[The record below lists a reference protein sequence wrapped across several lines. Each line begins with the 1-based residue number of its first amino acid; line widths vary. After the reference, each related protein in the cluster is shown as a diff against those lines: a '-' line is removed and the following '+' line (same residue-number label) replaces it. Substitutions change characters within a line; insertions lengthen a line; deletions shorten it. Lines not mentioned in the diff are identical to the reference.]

1 MHKEKSWRW
10 GAIASPVHSRGPRAS
25 QWAVWW
31 AAECD
36 WSGSGQRHGLV
47 ETAGGLAGWRW
58 MTMPLGDARW
68 RWMLDRKCL
77 ILWMAQTEL
86 PARGGSPV
94 WQSVETH
101 DTDSGRLDDGIDGC
115 ACSETTVRPACRGS
129 FPACAVPRR
138 LLRRLEPE
146 APALSRL
153 SLAGPGHRRRSVVLS
168 SLRHGD
174 RNRQPRQTGDAGTTP
189 SPNQQARS
197 QHIAAGGCKDSTS
210 GDGRPSGRRAGR
222 AGPCPLHGRP
232 PKGEV
237 QDSRSMIGPA
247 GGGPG

>member
-153 SLAGPGHRRRSVVLS
+153 SLAGPGHRRRSVVLP

-174 RNRQPRQTGDAGTTP
+174 RNRQPRQTGGRRHHAITQSAGAQPAHSCWRLQRLDVRRWASIWTE
-189 SPNQQARS
+189 
-197 QHIAAGGCKDSTS
+197 GG
-210 GDGRPSGRRAGR
+210 SGRTVS
-222 AGPCPLHGRP
+222 P
-232 PKGEV
+232 PW
-237 QDSRSMIGPA
+237 PA
-247 GGGPG
+247 AQG